1 MSLYAKGVGVWG
13 WGEERYAVERTGKP
27 RQKYR
32 QQAKCLKPPSDLL
45 QAQQSELSDG
55 SSWLLPS
62 QFVSNTNRTFMSCQ
76 LQRVTSGQSNSV
88 ISRCTFQNSS
98 HIIYLPTYLSIH
110 PSIYLSIISLS
121 LFLSIYTPSQSS
133 TYLPTYLSKPF
144 LKSNPQ
150 NQSLHKHKTNKKT
163 YTNIKHEYLKSL
175 SLITF
180 LHTFHSVA
188 DSRARAKMD
197 TNCVHRCQTQEY
209 L

>member
-1 MSLYAKGVGVWG
+1 MCGGG
-13 WGEERYAVERTGKP
+13 GGRYTVERTGKP

-76 LQRVTSGQSNSV
+76 LQRVMSGQSNSA

-121 LFLSIYTPSQSS
+121 LSTPLLSH
-133 TYLPTYLSKPF
+133 LPTYLPIYLNPF
-144 LKSNPQ
+144 SSQ
-150 NQSLHKHKTNKKT
+150 IHKTNPC
-163 YTNIKHEYLKSL
+163 TNIKQTKK
-175 SLITF
+175 
-180 LHTFHSVA
+180 HT
-188 DSRARAKMD
+188 
-197 TNCVHRCQTQEY
+197 QTSNMNF
-209 L
+209 

>member
-1 MSLYAKGVGVWG
+1 MPKGGVCG
-13 WGEERYAVERTGKP
+13 GGGGRYAVERTGKP

-76 LQRVTSGQSNSV
+76 LQRVMSGQSNSV

-110 PSIYLSIISLS
+110 PSIHLSIYLSIISLS
-121 LFLSIYTPSQSS
+121 LSFYLSTPLLSH
-133 TYLPTYLSKPF
+133 LPTYLPIYLNHFS
-144 LKSNPQ
+144 SQ
-150 NQSLHKHKTNKKT
+150 IHKTNPC
-163 YTNIKHEYLKSL
+163 TNIKQTKKHTQTSNMNFWSL
-175 SLITF
+175 SLTTF

-188 DSRARAKMD
+188 DSKARAKTD
-197 TNCVHRCQTQEY
+197 TNCVHRCQIQEY